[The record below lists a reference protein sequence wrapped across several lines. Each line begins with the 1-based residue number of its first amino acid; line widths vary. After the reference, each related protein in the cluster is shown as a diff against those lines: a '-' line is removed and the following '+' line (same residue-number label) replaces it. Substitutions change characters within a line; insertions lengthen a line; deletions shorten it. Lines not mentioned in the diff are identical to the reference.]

1 MSSEPMPADAAV
13 ASPVPAAP
21 PTGAPFRVSERVRW
35 EDVDLVGVV
44 RYSAFTRLYDVAEA
58 ELWRAAGTS
67 ATDLIER
74 LGIWL
79 PRKVLHLEFHAP
91 ARFDALIDVRIAV
104 TAIGTSSLTL
114 EGEMW
119 SADGATRHASYRVVL
134 VCVDSLFNKYALPME
149 VHERL
154 APFRVGGTS

>member
-1 MSSEPMPADAAV
+1 MSSQPIPSDATSSA
-13 ASPVPAAP
+13 AAP
-21 PTGAPFRVSERVRW
+21 ASAAPFRVAERVRW

-44 RYSAFTRLYDVAEA
+44 RYSAFTRLYDVAEQ

-91 ARFDALIDVRIAV
+91 ARFDDLIDLRIAV
-104 TAIGTSSLTL
+104 SAIGTSSLTF

-119 SADGATRHASYRVVL
+119 SADGATRHASFRVVL
-134 VCVDSLFNKYALPME
+134 VCVDPMFNKYTLPME

-154 APFRVGGTS
+154 APFRVGGTA